1 MANIGLARLVIAKY
15 LSSGRYE
22 DGMRI
27 HKAIKVELDPV
38 YEDAS
43 DYKDMTDLEEES
55 TFMYSD
61 IKLSIGCAPE
71 EVELEVLGREID
83 NNQVVSSAK
92 DNSACIGIGFR
103 TREKVHGIV
112 KYVAIWICKAK
123 LYEESQTYNTIKESI
138 EHGAITLKGKAV
150 PDDTGRWR
158 IKKTFETKEEADS
171 WVDEMAGF
179 KKEEV

>member
-38 YEDAS
+38 YEDTS

-83 NNQVVSSAK
+83 NNQVVSSDK
-92 DNSACIGIGFR
+92 DNSARMWQYGYAR
-103 TREKVHGIV
+103 RSSTR
-112 KYVAIWICKAK
+112 KARH
-123 LYEESQTYNTIKESI
+123 TIRLRS
-138 EHGAITLKGKAV
+138 
-150 PDDTGRWR
+150 P
-158 IKKTFETKEEADS
+158 
-171 WVDEMAGF
+171 
-179 KKEEV
+179 